1 MRWTRQRRARKCG
14 AGRVARSVS
23 PKAACRRTM
32 LNPPVLE
39 VSADG
44 YQARRKLWRGWLRT
58 AKPCGSGARCW
69 RQAGGGEVG
78 PTGSGNPFNPP
89 ATVTR
94 RIRRREERGISRK
107 TIACGNAG
115 CAGCTGATVVTT
127 VCLLPSA
134 HGPRVLRAPGIPR
147 ALTFEGRA
155 APSLLRVAP
164 RSRFLRVAPR
174 SRFLRVAMRPPKG
187 GSSAKPRASRAARA
201 RRCISGKRIPSED
214 DGYKSSQMHMN
225 H

>member
-115 CAGCTGATVVTT
+115 CTGATVVTT

-155 APSLLRVAP
+155 APSVSWAAVYEQLGRIV
-164 RSRFLRVAPR
+164 SRERRRTPHR
-174 SRFLRVAMRPPKG
+174 HRP
-187 GSSAKPRASRAARA
+187 
-201 RRCISGKRIPSED
+201 
-214 DGYKSSQMHMN
+214 
-225 H
+225 

>member
-94 RIRRREERGISRK
+94 RIRRREEHEISRK
-107 TIACGNAG
+107 TIACGN
-115 CAGCTGATVVTT
+115 AGCTGATVVTT

-147 ALTFEGRA
+147 ALTFEGRP

-164 RSRFLRVAPR
+164 
-174 SRFLRVAMRPPKG
+174 RPPKG
-187 GSSAKPRASRAARA
+187 GSSAKPRASHAARP